1 MIKANNKLQKQQPI
15 QNEGIR
21 LARRVWSYREMY
33 LLLLPGFILEFIFS
47 YLPMY
52 GIIMAF
58 QDVGFGDK
66 FGQSDWVGLYHIK
79 RFFESIWIETLLKN
93 TAITAFVGLL
103 CSWPA
108 ALALAFML
116 HNSTNPYIKKMTQSL
131 TYIPHLFS
139 TVVVINIF
147 RIMLNYNSGLINQLV
162 VSMGLDRIRFLTR
175 EEWVVPI
182 YVLSGIWAHTG
193 SSAVVYIGAL
203 AGVDEQMVE
212 AARIDGAS
220 KWRIIWNIQ
229 FPSIMPTVVTML
241 ILGLGD
247 LFSVGAEKMLLIQ
260 NDLNLNSSEIIS
272 TYVYKHGVKGQ
283 LYGYTAAIGLFQNV
297 VNLGMMFIVNWLGD
311 KFAGMS
317 VI

>member
-103 CSWPA
+103 CSWPS

-147 RIMLNYNSGLINQLV
+147 RILLNYNSGLINQLI
-162 VSMGLDRIRFLTR
+162 VSMGLDRVRFLTR

>member
-1 MIKANNKLQKQQPI
+1 MIKANKQLNKQQPI

-33 LLLLPGFILEFIFS
+33 LMLLPALVLVFVFS
-47 YLPMY
+47 YIPMY
-52 GIIMAF
+52 GIIMSF
-58 QDVGFGDK
+58 QDVSFGDR

-79 RFFESIWIETLLKN
+79 RFFNSVWIGILLKN
-93 TAITAFVGLL
+93 TATVAIVGTL
-103 CSWPA
+103 CSWPS

-116 HNSTNPYIKKMTQSL
+116 HNSTNPFIKKMTQSL

-139 TVVVINIF
+139 TVVIINVF
-147 RIMLNYNSGLINQLV
+147 RILLNYNSGLINLAIEAI
-162 VSMGLDRIRFLTR
+162 GLDRIKFLTL

-182 YVLSGIWAHTG
+182 YVVSGIWAHTG

-241 ILGLGD
+241 ILQMGD

-260 NDLNLNSSEIIS
+260 NDLTLNSSEIIS
-272 TYVYKHGVKGQ
+272 TYVYKHGVKGS
-283 LYGYTAAIGLFQNV
+283 LYGYTSAIGLFQNV
-297 VNLGMMFIVNWLGD
+297 INLGMMFLVNWLGD

>member
-33 LLLLPGFILEFIFS
+33 LLLLPGFILVFVFN

-93 TAITAFVGLL
+93 TAITALVGTL
-103 CSWPA
+103 CSWPS
-108 ALALAFML
+108 ALAMAFML

-147 RIMLNYNSGLINQLV
+147 RILLNYNSGLINQLL

-247 LFSVGAEKMLLIQ
+247 LFSVGAEKMLLLQ

>member
-33 LLLLPGFILEFIFS
+33 LLLLPALVLVFVFS
-47 YLPMY
+47 YIPMY
-52 GIIMAF
+52 GIIMSF
-58 QDVGFGDK
+58 QDVSFGDR

-79 RFFESIWIETLLKN
+79 RFFNSIWIETLLKN
-93 TAITAFVGLL
+93 TAITALVGTL

-108 ALALAFML
+108 ALGLAFML
-116 HNSTNPYIKKMTQSL
+116 HNSTNPFIKKMSQSL

-139 TVVVINIF
+139 TVVIINVF
-147 RIMLNYNSGLINQLV
+147 RILLNFDTGIINLAIEALGGDKIKFLV
-162 VSMGLDRIRFLTR
+162 RD
-175 EEWVVPI
+175 EWVVPI
-182 YVLSGIWAHTG
+182 YVISGIWAHAG

-203 AGVDEQMVE
+203 ASVDEQMVE

-229 FPSIMPTVVTML
+229 FPSIMPTVITML
-241 ILGLGD
+241 ILQLGD
-247 LFSVGAEKMLLIQ
+247 LFSVGAEKMLLLQ
-260 NDLNLNSSEIIS
+260 NELNLDSSEIIS
-272 TYVYKHGVKGQ
+272 TYVYKHGVKGN
-283 LYGYTAAIGLFQNV
+283 LYGYTSAIGLFQNV
-297 VNLGMMFIVNWLGD
+297 INLCMMFLVNWLGD